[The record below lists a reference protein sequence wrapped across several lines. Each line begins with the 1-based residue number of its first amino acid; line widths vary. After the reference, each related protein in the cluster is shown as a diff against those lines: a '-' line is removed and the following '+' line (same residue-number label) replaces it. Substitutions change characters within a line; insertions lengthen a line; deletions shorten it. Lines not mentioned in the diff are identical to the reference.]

1 MNPQALTNAKQGL
14 TSSQQTMPKL
24 NHGGHDLFDSHEIIA
39 GMINVLDQYMMF
51 RTFMKDTELISLL
64 DRQYAYIE
72 SQYNLLAEAFST
84 GQKPSES
91 TSVYHMTL
99 SHDVHF
105 GITPSQPKKPNR
117 SIADVKEAGLSA
129 HMLGL
134 IKSQASLMGMAAS
147 EITNPT
153 VRRIVADTVPNFIE
167 LAYEIFLYQN
177 KHQYYQVPQLKEADA
192 QAMTSAYQS
201 VKNQP
206 VTMPQPKAPIQ

>member
-1 MNPQALTNAKQGL
+1 
-14 TSSQQTMPKL
+14 
-24 NHGGHDLFDSHEIIA
+24 
-39 GMINVLDQYMMF
+39 MINVLDQFMIF
-51 RTFMKDTELISLL
+51 RTFIKDQELLALL
-64 DRQYAYIE
+64 DRQYSFIE
-72 SQYNLLAEAFST
+72 SQYNVLAEAFST

-91 TSVYHMTL
+91 TGVYKMKL
-99 SHDVHF
+99 SHDVQF

-117 SIADVKEAGLSA
+117 SMADVKEAGLSA

-134 IKSQASLMGMAAS
+134 IKGQASLMGMAAS
-147 EITNPT
+147 EITNPI

-177 KHQYYQVPQLKEADA
+177 KHQYYQVPQLKDSDA

-201 VKNQP
+201 VKSQL